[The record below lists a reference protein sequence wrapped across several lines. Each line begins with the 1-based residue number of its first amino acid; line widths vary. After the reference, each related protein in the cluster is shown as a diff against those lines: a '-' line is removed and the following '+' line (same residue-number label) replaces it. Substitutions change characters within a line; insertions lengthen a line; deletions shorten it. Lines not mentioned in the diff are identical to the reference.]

1 MQHNHS
7 PPTARKRAPFAQV
20 AGVLRGDWRLPGPQ
34 VASRAGITASQSW
47 FIPGRAS
54 IAGGDPSS
62 PGWMP
67 SCQHSLA
74 GDTVQ
79 AASTGNGHSAQ
90 QGREGRW
97 REGLLLGRETRRR
110 PMDAYTRTRCSGFTI
125 RLMVAVKSDAGA
137 PGRGLTAPINR
148 ETRPP
153 VGRLWIKKEICGG
166 GIQCLPPAAEYSP
179 QQGRDAGG
187 SLLPDLPPCRIPFL
201 KEHPPRGYFLDSG
214 AKLEPGRMRMQVP
227 SRESRWN
234 FQDPWKGGIP
244 GFPGAVE
251 WLPHARGHARGG
263 PVACNPFLGV
273 EFLQRIEI
281 APPIRLQE
289 KKFSL

>member
-137 PGRGLTAPINR
+137 PGRGLTAPDQQRNAP
-148 ETRPP
+148 T
-153 VGRLWIKKEICGG
+153 GWQALDKKGN
-166 GIQCLPPAAEYSP
+166 LRR
-179 QQGRDAGG
+179 RD
-187 SLLPDLPPCRIPFL
+187 P
-201 KEHPPRGYFLDSG
+201 
-214 AKLEPGRMRMQVP
+214 VP
-227 SRESRWN
+227 SPCCGEHSAAGEGCWRELAPRPSTLSYSIPERTSPEGVFPGFWCQVRARPDADASA
-234 FQDPWKGGIP
+234 FAGIP
-244 GFPGAVE
+244 VE
-251 WLPHARGHARGG
+251 LSRSVERRHPRLPRSR
-263 PVACNPFLGV
+263 
-273 EFLQRIEI
+273 
-281 APPIRLQE
+281 
-289 KKFSL
+289 